1 MFKALYWNL
10 PSQIFVYAF
19 NLRRFYLQSKV
30 RISKENSKIFKI
42 VDSDCNFFW
51 YSHRDRLTLYS
62 HGLMFR
68 ANQIADAY
76 GLKDLKF
83 FDQDIIVDC
92 GANMGDLQL
101 YFRLIQIKI
110 NYIAFEPSE
119 LEYSCLNKN
128 LLFPG
133 KIYKV
138 ALFDSNS
145 EIDFFVDTAG
155 ANSSTIEP
163 PFFTDIARVKS
174 ARLDSII
181 RDKSIA
187 LFKVEAE
194 GAEPEVL
201 HGTTKIRNQ
210 IKYICVDAGPER
222 GIFQETTLGDVR
234 FFCEENQFSE
244 IGNKSSYRLVFKN
257 KNYV

>member
-1 MFKALYWNL
+1 MIKTIYWNL

-19 NLRRFYLQSKV
+19 NFRRFYLQSKI

-42 VDSDCNFFW
+42 VDSDCNFSW
-51 YSHRDRLTLYS
+51 YCHRDRLTYYS

-68 ANQIADAY
+68 ANNIADAY
-76 GLKDLKF
+76 GLKDLEF

-101 YFRLIQIKI
+101 YFHLIKIQI
-110 NYIAFEPSE
+110 NYIAFEPSK

-133 KIYKV
+133 KIYEV
-138 ALFDSNS
+138 ALSDSNS

-181 RDKSIA
+181 RDESIA
-187 LFKVEAE
+187 LFKVDAE

-201 HGTTKIRNQ
+201 HGTTKILNQ
-210 IKYICVDAGPER
+210 INYICVDAGPER
-222 GIFQETTLGDVR
+222 GVLQETTLEDVR
-234 FFCEENQFSE
+234 SFCEENQFNE
-244 IGNKSSYRLVFKN
+244 IGNKSSYRIVFKN
-257 KNYV
+257 KSYV